1 MRGHVWPCFSLT
13 VAALADFRLHVY
25 AVDGI
30 CVAETVRMQIAG
42 VPNLAAS
49 FALASDLFLSL
60 ATAAVCALRRTRHA
74 SVSSHDLQVHSW
86 LATVP
91 PARCNFRPATQSSRG
106 PVALVCVTRCVTA
119 TAAVQP
125 RARHEA
131 FSLAP
136 LGRLYDAL

>member
-49 FALASDLFLSL
+49 SVLASDLFLSL
-60 ATAAVCALRRTRHA
+60 ATAAVCVLRRTACQRIKPRPSGA
-74 SVSSHDLQVHSW
+74 LLVGDG
-86 LATVP
+86 
-91 PARCNFRPATQSSRG
+91 PAGAVQFSSRNAI
-106 PVALVCVTRCVTA
+106 VAR
-119 TAAVQP
+119 P
-125 RARHEA
+125 
-131 FSLAP
+131 S
-136 LGRLYDAL
+136 GSRLCDALRDGHRGRATEGQT